1 MYWSISSLFVLMS
14 GEFLLSFI
22 FVFLFLH
29 YRERSVLVWGL
40 SWFFYALGHIFAFWY
55 SVELKYPLLIVLN
68 QAGLILSGLFLLAG
82 TYAFVGRRMPH
93 GWGVAGGLNLL
104 WLIGAVLWQENA
116 WSIRALT
123 FPTYQLL
130 GVIYVWT
137 GVMTFRSSIFAGLG
151 RSITGSAFILWGCYK
166 MVLPFLEETWL
177 TPWGYLISW
186 VSPWGFL
193 ISMVMT
199 LTVAIGILLAFFQR
213 MGLELQKSEERFRL
227 LTENAQDII
236 YRITCQD
243 RLRLEYISPAVAPI
257 LGYSPAELQGKGL
270 AILRLV
276 SPADRRRLIGFLA
289 NPEPGAETLRWLR
302 RDGETI
308 WMEHKNVPFY
318 DAARKLTAI
327 EGIAR
332 DITER
337 KKSEALMVEAR
348 ERVVRAERMASLG
361 SMAAGIAHE
370 INQPLNSIKVNADSL
385 IYLERLDTSLDRRE
399 IMENIH
405 DISRQAARID
415 EIIRHIRSFIQFDA
429 PGQQQACDLN
439 AAVESA
445 LSLLATQLAS
455 HEILLL
461 RQLQPDLPWIAAQ
474 MIHLEEIA
482 VNLVVNAMQALDSQ
496 AGGGKEIVCRTFAE
510 QELVV
515 LEVADNGPGVHEAIR
530 DKIFEPF
537 ASAGKGGEAMGLG
550 LFIVQ
555 TIVGSHHGRV
565 GFYRGPGGET
575 VFRVEFPKGAGYEH
589 FAGG

>member
-40 SWFFYALGHIFAFWY
+40 SWFFYALGHVFAFWY
-55 SVELKYPLLIVLN
+55 SVQLKYPLLIVLN
-68 QAGLILSGLFLLAG
+68 QASLILSGLFLLAG
-82 TYAFVGRRMPH
+82 TYAFVDRRMPWC
-93 GWGVAGGLNLL
+93 WGMAGGLNLL
-104 WLIGAVLWQENA
+104 WLIGAVLWQDYGL
-116 WSIRALT
+116 SIRALT

-130 GVIYVWT
+130 GLIYVWT
-137 GVMTFRSSIFAGLG
+137 GILTFRSSIFAGLG
-151 RSITGSAFILWGCYK
+151 RGITGSAFIIWGCYK

-199 LTVAIGILLAFFQR
+199 LTVAIGFLLAFFQR
-213 MGLELQKSEERFRL
+213 MGLELQQSEARFRL

-236 YRITCQD
+236 YRIGRQD
-243 RLRLEYISPAVAPI
+243 RLRLEYVSPAASLI
-257 LGYSPAELQGKGL
+257 LGYSPAELYAKGAAL
-270 AILRLV
+270 LRLV
-276 SPADRRRLIGFLA
+276 APADRKRFRRFLA
-289 NPEPGAETLRWLR
+289 NPELGVETLRWLR
-302 RDGETI
+302 QDGETI

-318 DAARKLTAI
+318 DEAGKLTAI

-337 KKSEALMVEAR
+337 KKNEALMVEAR

-385 IYLERLDTSLDRRE
+385 IYLERLDTALDRRE

-415 EIIRHIRSFIQFDA
+415 EIIRHIRSFIQFDT
-429 PGQQQACDLN
+429 PGLKQPCDLN

-455 HEILLL
+455 HDILLV
-461 RQLQPDLPWIAAQ
+461 RQLQPELPRIEAQ

-482 VNLVVNAMQALDSQ
+482 INLIVNAMQALDSVS
-496 AGGGKEIVCRTFAE
+496 GSGKQIVCRTFFAAAS
-510 QELVV
+510 VS

-530 DKIFEPF
+530 DRIFEPF
-537 ASAGKGGEAMGLG
+537 ASARKGGEAMGLG

-555 TIVGSHHGRV
+555 TIVGSHHGRI
-565 GFYRGPGGET
+565 GFYRDVGGDT
-575 VFRVEFPKGAGYEH
+575 VFRVEFPALDE
-589 FAGG
+589 AERQ